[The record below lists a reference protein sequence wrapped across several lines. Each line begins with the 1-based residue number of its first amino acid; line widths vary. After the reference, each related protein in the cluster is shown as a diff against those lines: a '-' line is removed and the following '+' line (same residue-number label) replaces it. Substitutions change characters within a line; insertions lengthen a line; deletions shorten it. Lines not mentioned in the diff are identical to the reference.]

1 MSNWE
6 VINGGTGELFI
17 SGSLVYLGGDD
28 SMKIVN
34 NKIESNTLSLLE
46 FKNDI
51 RDFCKCYQ
59 FIGKLEF
66 RTGEYGYFIQT
77 CSDLQVSNFKSRSK
91 FSEWLFK
98 NMEGYYEIQKIVTI
112 DYNSVLRP
120 IEVFRQNTDIS
131 LY

>member
-46 FKNDI
+46 FKNGI

-91 FSEWLFK
+91 FSGWLFK